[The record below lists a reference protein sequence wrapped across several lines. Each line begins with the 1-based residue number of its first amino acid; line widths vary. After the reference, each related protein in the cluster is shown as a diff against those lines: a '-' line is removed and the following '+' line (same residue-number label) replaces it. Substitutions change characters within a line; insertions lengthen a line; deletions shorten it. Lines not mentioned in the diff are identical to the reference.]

1 MIFYFDLLFVSRF
14 RITIIAIK
22 YTIAASTYKFQT
34 RFSNSHFFDY
44 GTGYRIDVQGN
55 LEYET
60 GYGIDGQGNQDDG
73 RGNGIDVQKV
83 LEYGRVDGIDI
94 H

>member
-1 MIFYFDLLFVSRF
+1 MDGQYGIALYIAYCRLLENVS
-14 RITIIAIK
+14 K
-22 YTIAASTYKFQT
+22 S

>member
-1 MIFYFDLLFVSRF
+1 MIVIIIVLFHTDSVHLP
-14 RITIIAIK
+14 A
-22 YTIAASTYKFQT
+22 

>member
-1 MIFYFDLLFVSRF
+1 M
-14 RITIIAIK
+14 
-22 YTIAASTYKFQT
+22 
-34 RFSNSHFFDY
+34 
-44 GTGYRIDVQGN
+44 
-55 LEYET
+55 EYET